1 MLDSAPP
8 PPPPPSRPLQP
19 KTTRGQERSAPEYPS
34 IKRRRATVI
43 ACHNCRLKKIRCD
56 GQRPACS
63 SCASK
68 TVPCTYRDAVRDAVP
83 GVVRMLGQ
91 LCASEL
97 VRVVARLKDE
107 EDAETILA
115 TIKACLARQARR
127 RHDEETPS
135 TAGSEE
141 CALRTPLAGG
151 DVDWYWP
158 ASCHPTTTT
167 TTTMT
172 TTTAEF
178 AVHTDVVG
186 PVVDYWPN
194 GWPRTWAR
202 FPNDI

>member
-1 MLDSAPP
+1 M
-8 PPPPPSRPLQP
+8 
-19 KTTRGQERSAPEYPS
+19 
-34 IKRRRATVI
+34 I

-127 RHDEETPS
+127 RYDEETPS

-141 CALRTPLAGG
+141 CAPRTPLAGG

-172 TTTAEF
+172 TTTTAEF

-202 FPNDI
+202 LPNDI